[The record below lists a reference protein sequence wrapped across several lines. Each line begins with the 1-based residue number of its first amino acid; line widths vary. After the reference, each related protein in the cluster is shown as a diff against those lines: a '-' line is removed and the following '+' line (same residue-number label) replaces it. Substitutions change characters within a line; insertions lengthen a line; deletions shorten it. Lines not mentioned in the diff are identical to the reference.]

1 MLDLTIIGSGPA
13 GLSAAVYGKR
23 ANLDVLVVE
32 KEYEGTGQIAQ
43 SRQVDN
49 YLGLSGI
56 SGYDLGERFRTHA
69 AELGVNF
76 LEAEVQAFKQIAGGW
91 QIYLADGGSIQAR
104 TVIYSA
110 GTSYRPLK
118 VPGEEKFFGKG
129 VSYCALCDGAYF
141 KNKIVAVVGGGDTA
155 LEDALY
161 LSAVCTKVY
170 LIHRREQFRGAK
182 NTEEKVRAKENIK
195 LVLNAEVAEITG
207 TDKVGAVRLQ
217 DGREL
222 VVDGIFSAI
231 GSVPKTDILQGFVA
245 LDEQGYVIADETGHT
260 EKSGFFAAGDVRT
273 KRLRQIVTAV
283 SDGANAATAAIDYL
297 MKEETINEI

>member
-1 MLDLTIIGSGPA
+1 MLDMVIIGSGPA

-23 ANLDVLVVE
+23 ANLDVLVIE

-49 YLGLSGI
+49 YLGLYGI

-76 LEAEVQAFKQIAGGW
+76 LESEVRAFSQISNGW
-91 QIYLADGGSIQAR
+91 QIYFTDGGSVQAR

-110 GTSYRPLK
+110 GTINRPLE
-118 VPGEEKFFGKG
+118 VPGEEQFLGRG
-129 VSYCALCDGAYF
+129 VSYCALCDGAFF

-161 LSAVCTKVY
+161 LSTVCAKVY

-182 NTEEKVRAKENIK
+182 NTEEKVRAMENIE
-195 LVLNAEVAEITG
+195 LVLNAEVVAITG
-207 TDKVGAVRLQ
+207 TEKVCAVQLQ

-222 VVDGIFSAI
+222 AVDGIFSAI
-231 GSVPKTDILQGFVA
+231 GSVPNTDILRGLIA
-245 LDEQGYVIADETGHT
+245 LDGQGYIIADETGYT
-260 EKSGFFAAGDVRT
+260 EKAGFFVAGDVRT
-273 KRLRQIVTAV
+273 KRLRQVATAV
-283 SDGANAATAAIDYL
+283 SDGANAATAAIDFI
-297 MKEETINEI
+297 MKLDEIDI

>member
-1 MLDLTIIGSGPA
+1 MLDLIIIGSGPA
-13 GLSAAVYGKR
+13 GLCAAVYGKR
-23 ANLDVLVVE
+23 ANLDVLVIE

-43 SRQVDN
+43 SGQVDN

-69 AELGVNF
+69 VEFGVNF
-76 LEAEVQAFKQIAGGW
+76 LEAEAQAFKQIAGGW

-104 TVIYSA
+104 AVIYSA
-110 GTSYRPLK
+110 GTYYRQLK
-118 VPGEEKFFGKG
+118 VPGEEKFSGKG

-141 KNKIVAVVGGGDTA
+141 KNKIAAVVGGGDTA

-161 LSAVCTKVY
+161 LSTVCVKVY
-170 LIHRREQFRGAK
+170 LIHRRVQFRGAK
-182 NTEEKVRAKENIK
+182 NTEEKVRTKENIE
-195 LVLNAEVAEITG
+195 LVLNAEVAAIIG
-207 TDKVGAVRLQ
+207 TDKVCAVQLR

-222 VVDGIFSAI
+222 AVDGIFSAI
-231 GSVPKTDILQGFVA
+231 GAVPKTDILQGFIA

-260 EKSGFFAAGDVRT
+260 EKLGFFVAGDVRA
-273 KRLRQIVTAV
+273 KKLRQVVTAV

-297 MKEETINEI
+297 MKEENINEI